1 MSSNELL
8 GVYLNDHLAGASAG
22 MELAEKLRSGS
33 EGTAFGAVLSVLVA
47 EIKEDRAMLEELT
60 ERLGIEKSPVKQAA
74 GWIFEKLS
82 RLRLDQHVT
91 GSPDLSRLLEAET
104 LSLGIEG
111 KLVMWRALKEVA
123 TVDARLATT
132 DFDVLIARARGQR
145 ESLEPYRQDHR
156 LPAGRPQAPARPSGT
171 PARAA
176 RGGPHPRR
184 DRAPPGRRGTTPA
197 HPAAVP
203 QRRPHPRRARRRRP
217 GGLRRVIVLDTSGL
231 LAALDAGQRRHRQA
245 RAALAA
251 DPGPLLLSPFVLAEL
266 DHLLLTRV
274 GVKAEAALLR
284 EVAAGAYD
292 LVAFDADDV
301 AAAATLV
308 ERYQALQ
315 VGVADASVAV
325 IAARS
330 KTTRLLTLDER
341 HFRSIRPLW
350 GEAFTLLPA
359 DGA

>member
-1 MSSNELL
+1 M
-8 GVYLNDHLAGASAG
+8 
-22 MELAEKLRSGS
+22 
-33 EGTAFGAVLSVLVA
+33 
-47 EIKEDRAMLEELT
+47 
-60 ERLGIEKSPVKQAA
+60 
-74 GWIFEKLS
+74 
-82 RLRLDQHVT
+82 
-91 GSPDLSRLLEAET
+91 
-104 LSLGIEG
+104 
-111 KLVMWRALKEVA
+111 
-123 TVDARLATT
+123 
-132 DFDVLIARARGQR
+132 
-145 ESLEPYRQDHR
+145 
-156 LPAGRPQAPARPSGT
+156 
-171 PARAA
+171 
-176 RGGPHPRR
+176 
-184 DRAPPGRRGTTPA
+184 
-197 HPAAVP
+197 
-203 QRRPHPRRARRRRP
+203 
-217 GGLRRVIVLDTSGL
+217 IVLDTSGL